1 METATNAKIY
11 DAVVVG
17 GGAAGVGVA
26 IALRHAGIENIIVL
40 ERHTVG
46 ASFAAWPAETRFITP
61 SFPSNSIGMLDLNSI
76 AIGVSPAFSLE
87 VEHPTGREYAAFL
100 RGVAKLFE
108 LPIQEKIDVKRITKV
123 GDDFRVDTA
132 DETLRAR
139 HVIWAAGEFQ
149 YPHLNRFVGSEL
161 CRHTATIA
169 SYEELDG
176 DDFIIVG
183 GYESGIDAAY
193 HLSYCD
199 KRVRL
204 FDKGCP
210 WKDETSDPSVALSTY
225 SQERMRVDWFEEHVE
240 LFPQTPITSVTHAG
254 NMYEVTTQ
262 DGRCFQ
268 SRVPPLL
275 AGGFAGSHRLVAD
288 LFERRDDGFPLLS
301 EHDEST
307 TVPGLFLCGPAVRH
321 ANHVFCFIYKYR
333 QRFAVVAK
341 AIATS
346 LGLPADELEN
356 YRQWGM
362 YLDDLSCCGEECAVC

>member
-1 METATNAKIY
+1 MKTSTNAKVY
-11 DAVVVG
+11 DVAVVG

-26 IALRHAGIENIIVL
+26 IALRHAGIENFIVL

-87 VEHPTGREYAAFL
+87 VEHPSGVEYAFFL
-100 RGVAKLFE
+100 RAVTKHFE
-108 LPIQEKIDVKRITKV
+108 LPVREHTDVNRIAKV
-123 GDDFRVDTA
+123 GDEFHIDTA
-132 DETLRAR
+132 DGALRAM

-149 YPHLNRFVGSEL
+149 YPSLNGFAGGEL
-161 CRHTATIA
+161 CRHTATIP
-169 SYEELDG
+169 SYEDLDG
-176 DDFIIVG
+176 DDFIIIG
-183 GYESGIDAAY
+183 GYESGVDAAY
-193 HLSYCD
+193 HLTYRD

-210 WKDETSDPSVALSTY
+210 WKAETSDPSVALSTY
-225 SQERMRVDWFEEHVE
+225 SQERMKHDWFEKHVE
-240 LFPQTPITSVTHAG
+240 LFPETPINSVARVDD
-254 NMYEVTTQ
+254 MYEVTTE
-262 DGRCFQ
+262 DGRRFQ
-268 SRVPPLL
+268 SRVPPLM
-275 AGGFAGSHRLVAD
+275 AGGFEGSHKLVAD
-288 LFERRDDGFPLLS
+288 LFEQRDDGFPFLS

-307 TVPGLFLCGPAVRH
+307 IVPGMFLCGPAVRH
-321 ANHVFCFIYKYR
+321 DNHVFCFIYKYR

-346 LGLPADELEN
+346 LGLPAEGLET